1 MLELMNYI
9 GETTSVLEVV
19 NLCGEEFDKYGAHIR
34 SYHFVEKFASQIGKD
49 AVVMESGFPPDWM
62 ALYRR
67 SAFRINDPIPDFV
80 MKQGKAMTWQTA
92 LAAQQLTPAQQDFA
106 RQMADHGLIHGVS
119 FAVFGPSGNEAY
131 ASFSFGREHTIEDRP
146 VIRLLVAVA
155 QAGHRRIAAL
165 TTQLTTTPKL
175 SNRELEVLNWL
186 VRGKSVRDIAT
197 IINRQPATVETF
209 VKRLY
214 AKLKVHDR
222 AGAIIVALRHG
233 VVKL

>member
-1 MLELMNYI
+1 MLELMTRI

-19 NLCGEEFDKYGAHIR
+19 NLCGDEFDRHGAHIR

-49 AVVMESGFPPDWM
+49 AVVMEAGFPPEWM

-67 SAFRINDPIPDFV
+67 SAFRANDPIPDFI
-80 MKQGKAMTWQTA
+80 MAHGKAMTWQAA

-106 RQMADHGLIHGVS
+106 RQMADHGLIHGIGY
-119 FAVFGPSGNEAY
+119 AVFGPHGSEAY

-165 TTQLTTTPKL
+165 TTQLTVAPKL
-175 SNRELEVLNWL
+175 SSRELEALQWL

-197 IINRQPATVETF
+197 IIDRSPATVETF

-214 AKLKVHDR
+214 AKLKVNDR
-222 AGAIIVALRHG
+222 AGAIIVALRLG
-233 VVKL
+233 IVKL